1 MQENIM
7 AHSKK
12 MGPVDTQKADAV
24 QINIEACVDLRHTA
38 VGMHETE
45 QH

>member
-1 MQENIM
+1 MGRRS
-7 AHSKK
+7 ALSKHNK
-12 MGPVDTQKADAV
+12 LMLYK
-24 QINIEACVDLRHTA
+24 QILNEACVDLRHTA